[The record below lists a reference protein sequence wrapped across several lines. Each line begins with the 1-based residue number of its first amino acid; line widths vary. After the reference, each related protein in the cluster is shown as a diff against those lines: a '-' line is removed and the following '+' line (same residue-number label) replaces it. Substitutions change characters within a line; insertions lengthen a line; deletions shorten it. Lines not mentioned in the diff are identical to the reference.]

1 MSAFLRY
8 IANMD
13 IGKPPP
19 DDPLPG
25 VDYVGLLINA
35 AEVVVRKG
43 GRPTMAVMARTKPL
57 KEVTREQLFAALD
70 VALAGGYMVEMPPH
84 DIHNR
89 TKAWKATG
97 KEWPGQVG

>member
-1 MSAFLRY
+1 MSAFLDY
-8 IANMD
+8 IAGID

-19 DDPLPG
+19 DDPPPG

-57 KEVTREQLFAALD
+57 KKATREQLFAALD
-70 VALAGGYMVEMPPH
+70 VALAGDYMVEMPHH
-84 DIHNR
+84 DVHNN
-89 TKAWKATG
+89 TKAWMATG
-97 KEWPGQVG
+97 KKWPGR